1 MEDIGVVYVAI
12 KEVTEIETKNK
23 LKKKLML
30 NGFAVTANKRRN
42 WSEIDSEAVIIRDK
56 ENIDFQT
63 EVMPCREA
71 NKANWSHYSLPK
83 DAAIQSRYS
92 TNF

>member
-1 MEDIGVVYVAI
+1 MDLLWLQINE
-12 KEVTEIETKNK
+12 EIEVK
-23 LKKKLML
+23 
-30 NGFAVTANKRRN
+30 
-42 WSEIDSEAVIIRDK
+42 IDSEAVIIRDK

>member
-1 MEDIGVVYVAI
+1 MDLLWLQINE
-12 KEVTEIETKNK
+12 EIEVK
-23 LKKKLML
+23 
-30 NGFAVTANKRRN
+30 
-42 WSEIDSEAVIIRDK
+42 IDSEAVIIRDK

-71 NKANWSHYSLPK
+71 NKANWSHYSLPN